1 MWVRL
6 TSFTP
11 QPDRVDDL
19 RKTYRENVMPAIQS
33 QPGNIEA
40 LLLEPAD
47 GQGEFLSLTM
57 WESRESAE
65 RYDSA
70 GTYRQ
75 LLEQVSGLFKG
86 QPTLRSYEVK
96 N

>member
-11 QPDRVDDL
+11 QPDRADDL
-19 RKTYRENVMPAIQS
+19 RRTYRENLVPFIKS
-33 QPGNIEA
+33 QPGNIDA
-40 LLLEPAD
+40 LLLEAAD
-47 GQGEFLSLTM
+47 GQGDFVSLTM

-65 RYDSA
+65 AYDSA
-70 GTYRQ
+70 GTYGK
-75 LLEQVSGLFKG
+75 LVDHVSALFTG

-96 N
+96 K